1 MYFKKYGL
9 LIHSTLD
16 ISYTP
21 CALQAQGIKKLR
33 AISHCYCGLQGG
45 VFRRV
50 GSSHYHHLR
59 CWLKMQFS
67 CSPLRIQIS
76 NSRILKYIPSVHFN
90 KLPWQFVSQIEGLYC
105 WDLDYCW
112 GKSQEC
118 GPQLQLA
125 GMVLRALLCLLFT
138 SNIFSIKWR
147 WKGWLRECLRFLS
160 PLRFLWGRDDIL
172 PWHPILGT
180 LPSLLLSQSVTT
192 CCHDLWEGMTQ
203 LQWIK
208 NKNNQIPGFWIS
220 KGHVQTKVI

>member
-1 MYFKKYGL
+1 MWVAFQSIRQNIYTWLIPIRKPMETTASPDKDRVAIYFLRFSNFHLFYQPWTRERDIL
-9 LIHSTLD
+9 LLNYIN
-16 ISYTP
+16 
-21 CALQAQGIKKLR
+21 
-33 AISHCYCGLQGG
+33 
-45 VFRRV
+45 
-50 GSSHYHHLR
+50 SSHV
-59 CWLKMQFS
+59 
-67 CSPLRIQIS
+67 QIS